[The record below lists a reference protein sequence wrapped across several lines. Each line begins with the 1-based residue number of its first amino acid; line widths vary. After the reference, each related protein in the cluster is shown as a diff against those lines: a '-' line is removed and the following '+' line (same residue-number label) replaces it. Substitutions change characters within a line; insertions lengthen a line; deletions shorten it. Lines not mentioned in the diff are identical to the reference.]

1 MQLINTIL
9 DSTTTDNESMQKDLL
24 KNRSRL

>member
-1 MQLINTIL
+1 MWLVNAIL